1 MRRLPTVLLLALLP
15 ALAPAAVY
23 KWTDANGT
31 VHFSDTPREG
41 AEEVHVAPPQ
51 TYTPAQLPPITPQ
64 PEPPPAPVAYTR
76 FELTAPAN
84 EATLRDNTG
93 DITVTF
99 ALEPALKVGRGHKL
113 IVLLDGQA
121 QPAAK
126 ANTVILKNVE
136 RGTHSLQG
144 QIVDGRGE
152 VLMASQSVTVYLFR
166 QSVMAPNRARPPAPP

>member
-1 MRRLPTVLLLALLP
+1 VILALLP
-15 ALAPAAVY
+15 VLAPAAVY

-31 VHFSDTPREG
+31 VHFTDTPREG

-51 TYTPAQLPPITPQ
+51 TYTPAQLPPITPE
-64 PEPPPAPVAYTR
+64 PEPPPVPVDYTR

-99 ALEPALKVGRGHKL
+99 AMEPALKVGRGHKL

-121 QPAAK
+121 QPPVK
-126 ANTVILKNVE
+126 ASTAILKNVE
-136 RGTHSLQG
+136 RGSHSLQG
-144 QIVDGRGE
+144 QIVDSRGE
-152 VLMASQSVTVYLFR
+152 VIIASQSVTVHLFR
-166 QSVMAPNRARPPAPP
+166 QSVLAPNRARPAPR